1 MIEKTG
7 YKEPPSLRCRMK
19 EHLGREYN
27 LSEKQVEAMVEIG
40 CNDIK
45 KNLRKIT
52 ACVEDN
58 RSALDYEVLRKAAH
72 SLKGVLLNLGLKEKA
87 ETARKIEDAAQN
99 GEKVDLVEKILALEN
114 EL

>member
-72 SLKGVLLNLGLKEKA
+72 SLKGVLLNLGLKEEADAAK
-87 ETARKIEDAAQN
+87 KIEAAAGN
-99 GEKVDLVEKILALEN
+99 GKKSDFVEKLLAIKK